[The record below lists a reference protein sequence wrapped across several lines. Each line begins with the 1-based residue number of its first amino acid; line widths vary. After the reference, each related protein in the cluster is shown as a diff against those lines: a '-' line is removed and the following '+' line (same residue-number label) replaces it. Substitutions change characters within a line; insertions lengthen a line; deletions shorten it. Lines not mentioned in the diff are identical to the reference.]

1 MACVHIS
8 PRKTRENRSTHLPIT
23 PDCTFFNL
31 RLNASGLAVSA
42 HRFLSLRH
50 RLASSPARIVADRFV
65 TEPVP
70 PPSSTASLLSIL
82 ETGSWKRDVFPK
94 GFSSRKGSLPER
106 HSLQEEVL
114 NTSSAYIDLLVYAVL
129 IWRSGSR
136 GARFQTPTKYLPP
149 VCVSVLHP
157 FTGPSNIR
165 RPSLLCPTT
174 TSTHFRGFPLA
185 LPTGPSPS
193 DR

>member
-1 MACVHIS
+1 MACVHIC

-50 RLASSPARIVADRFV
+50 RLASSPARIVADPFV

-94 GFSSRKGSLPER
+94 GFSSGKAFASRRGSQHVVRLYRPAGLRRADLAQWWSRHPLPNPDEI
-106 HSLQEEVL
+106 
-114 NTSSAYIDLLVYAVL
+114 SSA
-129 IWRSGSR
+129 
-136 GARFQTPTKYLPP
+136 
-149 VCVSVLHP
+149 CV
-157 FTGPSNIR
+157 R
-165 RPSLLCPTT
+165 
-174 TSTHFRGFPLA
+174 
-185 LPTGPSPS
+185 
-193 DR
+193 